1 MKIKIS
7 LDRNKQIVA
16 GIEPVASAVVEIPA
30 ADIPEDLRAHV
41 ASMRTLEDGVV
52 ALEGIIRS
60 VGCQTYI
67 TVAEP
72 ATGTPETVL
81 AWLHE
86 YAAVVNRKRAE
97 RAERTATREAEET
110 QALES
115 YIASPVADRI
125 VKRQQLAGYGQGY
138 REYWEARKLTVPQ
151 SCPAELRTQYEATLS
166 ETKSEADRRT
176 TAEAVEAERA
186 KAERETEEQAK
197 ANRKRAQL
205 ADAVSRLGD
214 ESQQARWAEDMLPA
228 REVVDLIV
236 AEALAPVTEAGLE
249 IAGDV
254 GATTATEI
262 SHEDAYDGDNLCD
275 KAEIETDETVLS
287 KLQAGTYALLRRV
300 RAAVP
305 QGATVEAV
313 KITATCESCKARGR
327 QTYIRATW
335 TVGEIEV
342 GINVIS

>member
-1 MKIKIS
+1 MKIQIS

-16 GIEPVASAVVEIPA
+16 GIDPLASAVVEIPA
-30 ADIPEDLRAHV
+30 ADIPEDLRAHL
-41 ASMRTLEDGVV
+41 ASMRTLEGGVV

-72 ATGTPETVL
+72 ATGTSETVL
-81 AWLHE
+81 AWLGE

-97 RAERTATREAEET
+97 QAEQTATREAEQV

-125 VKRQQLAGYGQGY
+125 SKRQQMAGYGRGY
-138 REYWEARKLTVPQ
+138 REYWEARELTVPQ
-151 SCPAELRTQYEATLS
+151 SCPAELRTQYEAALS
-166 ETKSEADRRT
+166 EAKSEADRIT
-176 TAEAVEAERA
+176 AAEAVEAARAKLASDAEEAA
-186 KAERETEEQAK
+186 KAERK
-197 ANRKRAQL
+197 HDQL
-205 ADAVSRLGD
+205 ADAVARLGD
-214 ESQQARWAEDMLPA
+214 DSQQARWAEGLLPA
-228 REVVDLIV
+228 REAVDLII
-236 AEALAPVTEAGLE
+236 AEALATITAAGLE

-287 KLQAGTYALLRRV
+287 KLQAGTYALLRKV

-313 KITATCESCKARGR
+313 KITATCESCKARGH

-342 GINVIS
+342 GINVIG